1 MPRAGSDD
9 HVRRSLD
16 GLVWPRNPLV
26 QQLVEGRTR
35 FSRSPS
41 QRPSAES
48 HPTVTAAASC
58 DEVAG
63 SRAAM
68 KLMSAIAP
76 AYSFLFWMIAG

>member
-1 MPRAGSDD
+1 VPERAQMITSA
-9 HVRRSLD
+9 RSLD

-26 QQLVEGRTR
+26 QQLVEADPLLPLALAQAPR
-35 FSRSPS
+35 
-41 QRPSAES
+41 AES

-58 DEVAG
+58 DAVAG

-76 AYSFLFWMIAG
+76 AYSFLSG